1 MFFMEKFNYI
11 KNLLLLKIIK
21 RFLISIILV
30 ALAIPVLNWNLWLE
44 NYNVQKDKIEISLD
58 KNTKKNIIIDGK
70 QMIFKNGNVE
80 LINQNELNNLIK
92 NNIDNEYGIVSSE
105 IFFFNLKKFL
115 VFNYIVLLYM
125 MIGMSILIF
134 VYMMRNFKYEM
145 LPFRFQMFETIADN
159 KIYKIYNVL
168 HQKKDKNLIYKSKSA
183 PNYEEWEKQKD
194 NIKQFLG
201 WQSLEI
207 RRYKNLFIKLSES
220 NLTQFF
226 KFDMKKLKKGFIFFG
241 RRKSGDGEEDYY
253 LELKKLTHV
262 IIGAESGSGKSV
274 FVQNFLMNLFFN
286 IENISK
292 VFLIDYKKMEFE
304 NYKQYESENL
314 EVCDDFRDS
323 LKKVEEVKNIMYERI
338 ADKSNIK
345 NGEYQGKFIF
355 LIIDEANTIK
365 NRMGGKDEESKIA
378 KEIEKILIDINQKG
392 RSARIR
398 MFLITQE
405 LSTEGVSSSLI
416 NNMQSRMNLKTQ
428 TPNNVQKAI
437 GTDKVLTDA
446 FGITKED
453 FRSFPKG
460 RAVFRDGDNGT
471 INMFQTPFIEI
482 DSDEIRNFVDRQLT
496 RNNKKDEI
504 IEEAK
509 NDYIETKS
517 NKEDEKMKDAHL
529 MEYDK
534 LRRKLYTHTNLLKSG
549 IDIKKEEKSQIM
561 ENLRIINAE
570 IKENK
575 YNKKY
580 HEWMLFIVKKWNL

>member
-80 LINQNELNNLIK
+80 LINENELNNLIK

-105 IFFFNLKKFL
+105 TFFFNLKKFL
-115 VFNYIVLLYM
+115 FFNHIVLLYM

-134 VYMMRNFKYEM
+134 IYMMRNFKYEM

-201 WQSLEI
+201 WESLEI

-262 IIGAESGSGKSV
+262 IIGAESGSGKS
-274 FVQNFLMNLFFN
+274 NLMQLF
-286 IENISK
+286 
-292 VFLIDYKKMEFE
+292 
-304 NYKQYESENL
+304 
-314 EVCDDFRDS
+314 
-323 LKKVEEVKNIMYERI
+323 
-338 ADKSNIK
+338 
-345 NGEYQGKFIF
+345 
-355 LIIDEANTIK
+355 T
-365 NRMGGKDEESKIA
+365 
-378 KEIEKILIDINQKG
+378 
-392 RSARIR
+392 
-398 MFLITQE
+398 
-405 LSTEGVSSSLI
+405 
-416 NNMQSRMNLKTQ
+416 
-428 TPNNVQKAI
+428 
-437 GTDKVLTDA
+437 
-446 FGITKED
+446 
-453 FRSFPKG
+453 
-460 RAVFRDGDNGT
+460 
-471 INMFQTPFIEI
+471 
-482 DSDEIRNFVDRQLT
+482 
-496 RNNKKDEI
+496 
-504 IEEAK
+504 
-509 NDYIETKS
+509 
-517 NKEDEKMKDAHL
+517 
-529 MEYDK
+529 
-534 LRRKLYTHTNLLKSG
+534 
-549 IDIKKEEKSQIM
+549 
-561 ENLRIINAE
+561 
-570 IKENK
+570 
-575 YNKKY
+575 
-580 HEWMLFIVKKWNL
+580 